1 MLVAG
6 IAASLGLFFWLIST
20 DVAISAAA
28 ATVAALT
35 LQTLSG
41 AYLWVWVRSRSGGSA
56 SNLEVLA
63 MGFALGTF
71 LAMASGVLL
80 RPIVPGGFGWAAPS
94 VIVLGFYLFGFRKR
108 SKRGANTQLNIDW
121 PRRSVVLG
129 LLLGCGIGLA
139 AVIVNLSRYP
149 LHWTGAWN
157 QYHPDMLFFEA
168 LANSIARFGP
178 GNSIFMTGEDLR
190 YHWFTYA
197 WSGQLTDSLGLEPF
211 VVLTRV
217 LPVVTV
223 LAAAALAATWAGK
236 YTKTIWV
243 PGLAAVLITAGGYVG
258 ASYGTLLNF
267 DSPSQALTS
276 VWLLAFSFA
285 VLEYL
290 NGSLSHRAL
299 WVVGA
304 LSIACVGGK
313 ANAAIVA
320 VGAVGLL
327 FVVGLIRRSPWSAR
341 AGWALLVS
349 CVPAA
354 VTYVLVL
361 SGGAN
366 SGGLQVLSWANRASS
381 VQGLDLGAGGLGIAA
396 GTVILMLAVVPRW
409 AGVVGLWLEPARR
422 WAPESVFA
430 VGLGV
435 MALAPLAVLSQGVN
449 ELWFALTAS
458 APLAVISAIGL
469 GAAWESLST
478 RTLLE
483 GPRRTVL
490 LLISAGLGLVLFAAA
505 SMLWRQGASGV
516 VSVRA
521 LAPILVMVAAAVGAL
536 LLCWA
541 FRRLRVGHGFALW
554 VTVFITILVS
564 ASALGRATP
573 LFNHSGALVSPAE
586 SSAVS
591 PPGIDPS
598 APAIDVAAVEVSA
611 PSAAPPTGYDDNSWS
626 DLEVAAARFLVSNTS
641 DNDIIVTDR
650 TSSWLVPAL
659 TGRLTFMSGA
669 PYQDLYGRAS
679 AVAAIPGRVVVSQRF
694 ASAPSQPD
702 FDELCASGVTWGWF
716 TPAARNLSGEW
727 APFGEVAFANDA
739 VRLVKLDQSRCSGSN

>member
-20 DVAISAAA
+20 GVAISAAA

-63 MGFALGTF
+63 MGFALGSF
-71 LAMASGVLL
+71 LAMAAGVLL
-80 RPIVPGGFGWAAPS
+80 RPVAPGGFGWAAPS
-94 VIVLGFYLFGFRKR
+94 VIVLGIYLFGFRKR
-108 SKRGANTQLNIDW
+108 SNLGANTHHNIDW
-121 PRRSVVLG
+121 PRRSVVVG

-157 QYHPDMLFFEA
+157 QYHPDMVFFEA

-178 GNSIFMTGEDLR
+178 GNSIFMTGEDFR

-223 LAAAALAATWAGK
+223 LAAAALAASWAGK

-276 VWLLAFSFA
+276 VWLLVFSFA

-290 NGSLSHRAL
+290 NGALSHRAL

-304 LSIACVGGK
+304 LSIACMGGK

-327 FVVGLIRRSPWSAR
+327 FLVGLIRRSPWRAR

-366 SGGLQVLSWANRASS
+366 SVGLQVLSWANRASS
-381 VQGLDLGAGGLGIAA
+381 LQGLDLGAGGLGIAA

-430 VGLGV
+430 VGLVV

-469 GAAWESLST
+469 GAAWESLGT

-490 LLISAGLGLVLFAAA
+490 LLISAVLGLVLFAAA
-505 SMLWRQGASGV
+505 SLLWRQGASGV
-516 VSVRA
+516 VSVRG
-521 LAPILVMVAAAVGAL
+521 LAPILVMVGAAVGAL

-541 FRRLRVGHGFALW
+541 FRPLRVGHGFALW

-564 ASALGRATP
+564 SSAIGRAAP
-573 LFNHSGALVSPAE
+573 IFNQTGSQASSAE
-586 SSAVS
+586 SAAVS
-591 PPGIDPS
+591 LPGIDPS
-598 APAIDVAAVEVSA
+598 APAIGVATVEVSA
-611 PSAAPPTGYDDNSWS
+611 PSAAPTIGYDDNSWS

-650 TSSWLVPAL
+650 TSSWLIPAL
-659 TGRLTFMSGA
+659 TGRLTYMSGA
-669 PYQDLYGRAS
+669 LYQDPYGRAS
-679 AVAAIPGRVVVSQRF
+679 AVAASPGRVAVSQRF

-702 FDELCASGVTWGWF
+702 FEELCASGVTWGWF
-716 TPAARNLSGEW
+716 SPAAGNLSDEW

-739 VRLVKLDQSRCSGSN
+739 VRIVKLDQSRCSASN